1 MGQGPRLVLA
11 MTLAALF
18 AASPRLARAEFVT
31 VSYESQ
37 PGDFVGQG
45 QTFNFT
51 YTPGSTDNFSVN
63 TSQYIGGM
71 PSYVSFVL
79 GTVTGSNAT
88 NTFTTLDFSTAKLG
102 IPLQAGTY
110 AHAQRA
116 AFADLGYPGLDVT
129 FQNRGSNTLTG
140 NFTINSVS
148 FVPNASNVLV
158 LNSLDVNFEQHS
170 EGHTPALFGHVVY
183 ERGDSVLATPEPSS
197 VVMLGTGAVCLV
209 GLAWRRRAR

>member
-31 VSYESQ
+31 VSYQSQ

-51 YTPGSTDNFSVN
+51 YTPANTSLFSVQD
-63 TSQYIGGM
+63 SHYIGGT
-71 PSYVSFVL
+71 PSYISFALDGPVA
-79 GTVTGSNAT
+79 NPQ
-88 NTFTTLDFSTAKLG
+88 NIFTLLDFSTAALG

-110 AHAQRA
+110 TDAQRA
-116 AFADLGYPGLDVT
+116 AFAAVGHPGLDVS

-140 NFTINSVS
+140 NFTINSIS
-148 FVPNASNVLV
+148 FVPDASHVLV

-170 EGHTPALFGHVVY
+170 EGNAPALFGHVVY
-183 ERGDSVLATPEPSS
+183 ERGDSVVATPEPSS
-197 VVMLGTGAVCLV
+197 LVMLGTGAVCLV
-209 GLAWRRRAR
+209 GWAWRRRAR